1 MELRPEL
8 ILTTVIKS
16 LGDNVIPAIDPDN
29 APARQQAQLSIAL
42 LEILKSRLPLMYR
55 YDRHDLKSFVELG
68 ETLAS
73 SGSNKEATRN
83 IERLCSE
90 ARELLGRARADPG
103 EMLERSKDLRR
114 AISVYVDDVR
124 ETGDEHTALKVDRIV
139 VASAEELTLR
149 ERAWMLPFGF
159 EADPAIVPDLET
171 LLDPVR

>member
-68 ETLAS
+68 KLLPPAVRIKKRPGIS
-73 SGSNKEATRN
+73 SAYAAKRVNCWAEREPIRVKCLSNRR
-83 IERLCSE
+83 IC
-90 ARELLGRARADPG
+90 G
-103 EMLERSKDLRR
+103 ERS
-114 AISVYVDDVR
+114 
-124 ETGDEHTALKVDRIV
+124 
-139 VASAEELTLR
+139 ASMSMMCAKRVTSTPR
-149 ERAWMLPFGF
+149 
-159 EADPAIVPDLET
+159 
-171 LLDPVR
+171 